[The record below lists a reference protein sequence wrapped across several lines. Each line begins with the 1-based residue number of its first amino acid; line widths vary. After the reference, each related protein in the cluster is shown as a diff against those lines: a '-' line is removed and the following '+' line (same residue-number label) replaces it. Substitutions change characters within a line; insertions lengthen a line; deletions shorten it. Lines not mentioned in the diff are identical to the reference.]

1 MQSKRKRLFSVLS
14 ISLFSLVIFSS
25 VLADNVTSQSSADV
39 TKQQLIQVLTRLIS
53 ELETKLQVLLK
64 NLTQAP
70 IKKTDTSIQP
80 TSTPILASTSSNI
93 FSLKIPTV
101 EDGSSAQ
108 LPAIFTKSVKVYTT
122 TPYQAKPGQK
132 IVVEGTGFD
141 SVSNDFYFGG
151 SIQTVGCIS
160 STTCEVTVPISTPIG
175 KQSVSLSN
183 KNGTSANQGFPVS
196 VNITNSP
203 INPSVIT
210 SITPDTVN
218 DDSSDIEIVISG
230 TGFEPSGNYIYSP
243 VGRTGPFSSDGKKIS
258 FNLKSITNLD
268 IFFKRIKTLNA
279 GKLPLPI
286 RVYNDY
292 GMSELVYLYINLK
305 K

>member
-25 VLADNVTSQSSADV
+25 VLADNVTSQNSADTV
-39 TKQQLIQVLTRLIS
+39 KQQLVQVLTKLIS
-53 ELETKLQVLLK
+53 ELETKLQGFLK

-70 IKKTDTSIQP
+70 IQN
-80 TSTPILASTSSNI
+80 TSTSTQSTSTSATSSNV

-101 EDGSSAQ
+101 DNTSSAQ
-108 LPAIFTKSVKVYTT
+108 LPSIFTKSVKVYTT

-141 SVSNDFYFGG
+141 SISNDFYFGG
-151 SIQTVGCIS
+151 SIQTVGCVS
-160 STTCEVTVPISTPIG
+160 STTCEVAVPISTPIG

-196 VNITNSP
+196 VDITNSP
-203 INPSVIT
+203 VNPSVIT
-210 SITPDTVN
+210 GITPDTVN

-230 TGFEPSGNYIYSP
+230 TGFESGGNYIYSP

-268 IFFKRIKTLNA
+268 IFFKRIEALNA

-292 GMSELVYLYINLK
+292 GMSELVYLYVNLK